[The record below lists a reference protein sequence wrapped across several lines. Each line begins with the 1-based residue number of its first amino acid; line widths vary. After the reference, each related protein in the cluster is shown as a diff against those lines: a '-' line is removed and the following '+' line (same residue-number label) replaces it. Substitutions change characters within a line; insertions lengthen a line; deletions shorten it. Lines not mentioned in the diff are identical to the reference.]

1 MRETRCRSRA
11 RFSSIWPFAA
21 GLLVLSALPIVAQR
35 GGGLGTGAQPVALP
49 PGDAGRGKVLVTSNG
64 CLDCHR
70 IGETGSRLG
79 PDLSNVGAARSPDQ
93 LQKAIVAPD
102 DEVQPEHRFVQVVLK
117 DGSTVTGRLLNQD
130 AFSIQLL
137 DAKEQLK
144 SYLKSN
150 LRDFTILTKGLMPS
164 FKDKLTTPQVND
176 IVNYLATLKG
186 AAQ

>member
-1 MRETRCRSRA
+1 MLETRSRA
-11 RFSSIWPFAA
+11 RFSSIWPVAA
-21 GLLVLSALPIVAQR
+21 GLLVLSVLPIVAQR
-35 GGGLGTGAQPVALP
+35 GGGLGTGAPVVLP
-49 PGDAGRGKVLVTSNG
+49 PGDAGNGKVLVTSNG

-70 IGETGSRLG
+70 IGEAGSRVG

-102 DEVQPEHRFVQVVLK
+102 DEVQPEHRFVRVVLK

-150 LRDFTILTKGLMPS
+150 LRDLTILTKGLMPS
-164 FKDKLTTPQVND
+164 FKDKLTTQQVND